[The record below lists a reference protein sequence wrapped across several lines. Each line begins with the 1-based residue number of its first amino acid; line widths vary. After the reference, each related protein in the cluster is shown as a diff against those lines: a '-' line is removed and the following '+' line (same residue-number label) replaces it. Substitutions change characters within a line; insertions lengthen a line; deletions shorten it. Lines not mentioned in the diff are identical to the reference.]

1 MTEPLVGGRRRIDRV
16 LAEDYLD
23 DLTGR
28 DTDEVRSMRRE
39 AQQEEADLSYV
50 RRMLQGRM
58 DILRAER
65 ARRDGQGGE
74 GTIVAHLSEVLAD
87 SVRTD
92 RGLGRFLDVEPSR
105 VGETRRAVEQVVSD
119 IGISDVGSLDDDGL
133 AAAQARLEETERSV
147 SASRQRVQHVMD
159 ALTAEIARRYK
170 DGAASVDDLLTGG
183 G

>member
-1 MTEPLVGGRRRIDRV
+1 MTEPVPGGRRRIDRV
-16 LAEDYLD
+16 LAEDFLA
-23 DLTGR
+23 DLPAR
-28 DTDEVRSMRRE
+28 ETDEVRAMRRD

-65 ARRDGQGGE
+65 ARRDGKGGD
-74 GTIVAHLSEVLAD
+74 GTIVAHLAQVLAD

-119 IGISDVGSLDDDGL
+119 IGISDVGALDDDGL
-133 AAAQARLEETERSV
+133 TAALARLEETERSV
-147 SASRQRVQHVMD
+147 SAARQKVQHAMD

-183 G
+183 

>member
-1 MTEPLVGGRRRIDRV
+1 MTEPVPGGRRRIDRV
-16 LAEDYLD
+16 LAEDFLVGLD
-23 DLTGR
+23 GR
-28 DTDEVRSMRRE
+28 STEDVRAMRRE

-65 ARRDGQGGE
+65 ARREGHGGD

-92 RGLGRFLDVEPSR
+92 RGLGRFLQVEPTR
-105 VGETRRAVEQVVSD
+105 VGETRRAVEQVVAD
-119 IGISDVGSLDDDGL
+119 IGISDVGALDEAGL
-133 AAAQARLEETERSV
+133 AAALSRLEETERSV
-147 SASRQRVQHVMD
+147 SAARQQVQQVMD
-159 ALTAEIARRYK
+159 ALTAEVARRYK

-183 G
+183 